1 MTQLKQGLKLVHVF
15 CIAAG
20 AMISS
25 GLFILPGLAHSQ
37 AGPAVV
43 FSYLLAGLLASV
55 GVLSVAEL
63 ATAMPK
69 AGGDYFFISRG
80 MGAGVG
86 TVAGLL
92 SWFSLSL
99 KSAFALVGLTAF
111 AQLIV
116 PVNAYVTAV
125 TLALLFVGL
134 NLVGV
139 KEAARLQV
147 TLVFGLFGLMIFYII
162 RGVPEVN
169 IQHFDPFVPYGLPA
183 VFSTVGLVFVSYG
196 GVLKIAS
203 VAEETENP
211 GRTIPLGMILSLAS
225 VSLMYTVMVFV
236 TSGVLSAD
244 VLDGSLTPIS
254 DGANAIMGRAGRFA
268 LSTAA
273 VLAFMTTANAGI
285 MAASRYLLALS
296 RDRQL
301 PSGLGRLSHRTQ
313 IPYVSVLATGV
324 LVVLAV
330 FIKLKILVE
339 AASLVFM
346 LSFMLSNASVIVLRE
361 SQLQGYRPKF
371 KAPLYPWLQIIGII
385 GLSFVILE
393 MGEEA
398 FLISA
403 VLILIGFCT
412 YWFYGRK
419 RVQRESALIHLIQ
432 RITAKELADGSLET
446 ELRDIVHQRDQ
457 IVADAFDQLIEGG
470 LVLDLDGPMP
480 RDAFFTQVAEALG
493 PRLSMTPETLKQR
506 FVAREQES
514 STVLGP
520 HLAIPHIVIEGEKV
534 FDVVVARV
542 RKGIRFSDNAAQ
554 VKAVFF
560 LIGTRDERN
569 RHLRA
574 LSAIAQI
581 AMEKGFDERWLA
593 AKGTTDIRNMLLL
606 SNRKRHQQD
615 RTLAGPVVTPS

>member
-1 MTQLKQGLKLVHVF
+1 MHVF

-25 GLFILPGLAHSQ
+25 GLFILPGLAHAQ
-37 AGPAVV
+37 AGPAVI
-43 FSYLLAGLLASV
+43 FSYFLAGLLASI

-111 AQLIV
+111 AQLIF
-116 PVNAYVTAV
+116 PINTYLTAV

-147 TLVFGLFGLMIFYII
+147 TLVFGLFGLMVFYII

-169 IQHFDPFVPYGLPA
+169 IQHFDPFAPHGLPA

-211 GRTIPLGMILSLAS
+211 GRTIPLGMILSLVT

-244 VLDGSLTPIS
+244 VLNRSLTPIS
-254 DGANAIMGRAGRFA
+254 DGANAIMGPAGRFA

-301 PSGLGRLSHRTQ
+301 PAGLGRLSHRTQ

-330 FIKLKILVE
+330 FVKLKILVE

-371 KAPLYPWLQIIGII
+371 RAPLYPWLQITGII

-398 FLISA
+398 FFISA

-419 RVQRESALIHLIQ
+419 RVQRESALVHLIQ

-457 IVADAFDQLIEGG
+457 IVSDAFDHLIKDG
-470 LVLDLDGPMP
+470 LVLDLDGPMT
-480 RDAFFTQVAEALG
+480 RDVFFTEVAEALG
-493 PRLSMTPETLKQR
+493 PRLSMTPATLKQR

-514 STVLGP
+514 STVLSS
-520 HLAIPHIVIEGEKV
+520 HLAIPHIVIEGEKA

-542 RKGIRFSDNAAQ
+542 RKGIQFSDNAAQ

-560 LIGTRDERN
+560 LIGTKDERN

-593 AKGTTDIRNMLLL
+593 AKGVTDIRNMLLL
-606 SNRKRHQQD
+606 SNRKRHQ
-615 RTLAGPVVTPS
+615 RERGL

>member
-1 MTQLKQGLKLVHVF
+1 MTQLKQGLGLIHVF
-15 CIAAG
+15 CIASG

-25 GLFILPGLAHSQ
+25 GLFILPGLAHAQ

-43 FSYLLAGLLASV
+43 VSYFLAGLLASI

-99 KSAFALVGLTAF
+99 KSAFALVGLVAF

-116 PVNAYVTAV
+116 PINVHITAV
-125 TLALLFVGL
+125 LLALLFVGL
-134 NLVGV
+134 NLIGV

-147 TLVFGLFGLMIFYII
+147 TLVFVLFGLMLFYIV
-162 RGVPEVN
+162 RGLPEVN
-169 IQHFDPFVPYGLPA
+169 IRHFEPFAPHGLTA
-183 VFSTVGLVFVSYG
+183 VFSTVGFVFVSYG

-203 VAEETENP
+203 VAEETKNP
-211 GRTIPLGMILSLAS
+211 GRTIPLGMILSLVA
-225 VSLMYTVMVFV
+225 VSILYTVMVFV
-236 TSGVLSAD
+236 TSGILSAD
-244 VLDGSLTPIS
+244 QLNGSLTPIS
-254 DGANAIMGRAGRFA
+254 DGASAIMGRAGRFA

-301 PSGLGRLSHRTQ
+301 PPVWAELGNRTQ
-313 IPYVSVLATGV
+313 IPYVSVLVTGG

-330 FIKLKILVE
+330 FVKLKILVE

-361 SQLQGYRPKF
+361 SRLQGYRPKF
-371 KAPLYPWLQIIGII
+371 KAPLYPWLQITGII
-385 GLSFVILE
+385 GLAFVILE

-403 VLILIGFCT
+403 GLIVIGFCT

-419 RVQRESALIHLIQ
+419 HVQRESALVHLIHTHHSQ
-432 RITAKELADGSLET
+432 GTGRPDHSKRNCS
-446 ELRDIVHQRDQ
+446 DIVQQRDQ
-457 IVADAFDQLIEGG
+457 IVGDTFDRLIEAGV
-470 LVLDLDGPMP
+470 VLDLDRAHDP
-480 RDAFFTQVAEALG
+480 RRILHALA
-493 PRLSMTPETLKQR
+493 SNEINT
-506 FVAREQES
+506 S
-514 STVLGP
+514 S
-520 HLAIPHIVIEGEKV
+520 
-534 FDVVVARV
+534 
-542 RKGIRFSDNAAQ
+542 
-554 VKAVFF
+554 
-560 LIGTRDERN
+560 
-569 RHLRA
+569 
-574 LSAIAQI
+574 
-581 AMEKGFDERWLA
+581 
-593 AKGTTDIRNMLLL
+593 
-606 SNRKRHQQD
+606 
-615 RTLAGPVVTPS
+615 